1 MSADL
6 PPATLAFRVAGLA
19 GAVGL
24 IGWAPPILQTMG
36 GGALLLVAA
45 AFGFE
50 AVARSRK
57 GSRARREHL
66 LWCVLC
72 LIGAGVLLSGFVGS
86 MATPLMALA
95 GVAGALGLVALLS
108 ETEPTPEP

>member
-24 IGWAPPILQTMG
+24 IGWAPPMLQTMAG
-36 GGALLLVAA
+36 GLLVLAA
-45 AFGFE
+45 VVVGYE
-50 AVARSRK
+50 AVV
-57 GSRARREHL
+57 RRRGRLANL
-66 LWCVLC
+66 LWCLAC
-72 LIGAGVLLSGFVGS
+72 LAGAGVVLSGFVS
-86 MATPLMALA
+86 LMATSLMALA